1 MARLRDGS
9 QSPRP
14 RRGRSIC
21 WLRILSQTRVRS
33 TLLRRQSRRRG
44 SLKAVCMP
52 AHPHHASRRAALRG
66 ASALLWCLATL
77 AHGAPAVVPGQ
88 LNALRVE
95 LPDEMRRMAG
105 QGRMSSVRDAVVSWV
120 IVAADPSPEVTQDED
135 VLALRFALDRVAL
148 AALKPLF
155 AARAGG
161 VCRNGID
168 ASAAV
173 IDLILRL
180 GDRVGPWFIH
190 VEDVQWCAMACG
202 IGARRTVK
210 RFNTDRHRECRG
222 GCHELSNAVLCVMAG
237 DGACRCACSTS
248 PKPL

>member
-9 QSPRP
+9 QAPRP

-21 WLRILSQTRVRS
+21 WLRILSQTHVRS
-33 TLLRRQSRRRG
+33 TLLTYQRARALHWLSSSERG
-44 SLKAVCMP
+44 HS
-52 AHPHHASRRAALRG
+52 
-66 ASALLWCLATL
+66 WCLATL

-88 LNALRVE
+88 LDALRVE

-161 VCRNGID
+161 VCRSGID

-222 GCHELSNAVLCVMAG
+222 GCHELSNAVLCVRAG